1 MLNRR
6 AAQMRQFRFF
16 LAIFFTALLAA
27 GPAHPDAGLRHAAA
41 ATPAQAGTD
50 LTKLLRDYREAEQ
63 KLRPPDATE
72 RRGDGEVAIY
82 DAKRTAAYMDARR
95 RIVQDM
101 RTRLTAIDPSGL
113 TTQDELSYE
122 IFRWALDDE
131 ERELKPGIA
140 ERFQLLALNQFNGM
154 QITFPRE
161 TESRAQSPLNEP
173 KDYDDAIR
181 RMLDF
186 TRRID
191 RAIADL
197 REGLK
202 EGVVQ
207 PRPIVERMIA
217 QTEIFANGDP
227 EASLFMAPIKKVPDR
242 IAGAERARID
252 GAYREAVAGQLVPA
266 YRHLAGFLKTDY
278 LPHARE
284 SIGLSAVPGGKEMYL
299 YLVKSETTSELNPDA
314 IHAIGLSELARIEA
328 EMERVKSGTGFPGSL
343 DKFREFLHND
353 PRFKFKNPAAM
364 QAEFNRVKSVVDEHL
379 GALFATKPKMPLTF
393 RFTESYAAPDR
404 PAAEYTAGSADG
416 RRPGIVYLNA
426 SDLASRP
433 AYTSEVLAIH
443 EGIPG
448 HHLQVATAA
457 ENSALP
463 RFRRFGE
470 ETAFSEGWALYAETL
485 GGELGLYTDPY
496 QKFGALSFDAWRASR
511 LAVDTGIHWLGWTR
525 EQSIQFLSSHAGLSR
540 NEAAEEVDRYIAIP
554 AQALAYKIGEREIL
568 DLRQRAKTAL
578 GAKFDLRRFHEAIL
592 KDGAMPL
599 PVLNAKIDRWIEQ
612 EKGA

>member
-1 MLNRR
+1 MLNQR
-6 AAQMRQFRFF
+6 AAPMRQFKFF
-16 LAIFFTALLAA
+16 LAISFTALLAA
-27 GPAHPDAGLRHAAA
+27 GPARADASA
-41 ATPAQAGTD
+41 D

-63 KLRPPDATE
+63 KLSPPNATE
-72 RRGDGEVAIY
+72 RREDGEVAIY

-113 TTQDELSYE
+113 KTQDGLSYE
-122 IFRWALDDE
+122 IFRWAIDDE
-131 ERELKPGIA
+131 DRELKPGIA

-154 QITFPRE
+154 QISFPRE
-161 TESRAQSPLNEP
+161 TEARGQSPFNQP

-186 TRRID
+186 TRRIE
-191 RAIADL
+191 RAIANM
-197 REGLK
+197 REGIK

-207 PRPIVERMIA
+207 PRAVVERMIA

-227 EASLFMAPIKKVPDR
+227 EASLFMAPLKKMPDK
-242 IAGAERARID
+242 IAGSERARID

-266 YRHLAGFLKTDY
+266 YRRLAAFLKGEY

-284 SIGLSAVPGGKEMYL
+284 SIGLSAIPGGKEMYL
-299 YLVKSETTSELNPDA
+299 YLVKSETTSELTPDA
-314 IHAIGLSELARIEA
+314 MHAIGLSELARIEA
-328 EMERVKSGTGFPGSL
+328 DMERVKNETGFSGSL

-353 PRFKFKNPAAM
+353 PRFKFKDPAAM
-364 QAEFNRVKSVVDEHL
+364 QAEFVRVKKVVDEHL
-379 GALFATKPKMPLTF
+379 DALFSTKPKTPLTF
-393 RFTESYAAPDR
+393 RFIQSYAAPDR
-404 PAAEYTAGSADG
+404 PAAEYMAGSADG

-448 HHLQVATAA
+448 HHLQVAVAA

-470 ETAFSEGWALYAETL
+470 ETAFTEGWALYAETL

-511 LAVDTGIHWLGWTR
+511 LIVDTGIHWLGWTR
-525 EQSIQFLSSHAGLSR
+525 ERSILFLVSHAGLSR

-554 AQALAYKIGEREIL
+554 GQALSYKIGEREIL
-568 DLRQRAKTAL
+568 DLRQRARAAL
-578 GAKFDLRRFHEAIL
+578 GAKFDLKRFHEAIL

-599 PVLNAKIDRWIEQ
+599 PVLDAKIGRWIEQ